1 MIRSIRSST
10 PRGTFRHR
18 RTQQKS
24 LRAGSKFARSR
35 CASNPPPA
43 ADQAMSLSAL
53 AVTVTCL
60 APCASRWSGIETCP
74 AMATTGHIISG
85 LINRCRRWVVSM
97 PNLTPRPNETRDGLE
112 RSDDGEDLSKI
123 PPPPVSDYA
132 RGFTLSTTTSNTIC
146 FPASG

>member
-1 MIRSIRSST
+1 
-10 PRGTFRHR
+10 
-18 RTQQKS
+18 
-24 LRAGSKFARSR
+24 
-35 CASNPPPA
+35 
-43 ADQAMSLSAL
+43 MSLSAL

-74 AMATTGHIISG
+74 AMATTGHITSG

-97 PNLTPRPNETRDGLE
+97 PNLTPRPNETWDGLE
-112 RSDDGEDLSKI
+112 RSDDGEDLSGI